1 MVTND
6 TFLKAY
12 KDFENELRNN
22 SDYITVKDY
31 EDSLTEPE
39 IQDKLRFARNLRN
52 YLSHH
57 SDGDS
62 LIKVNKDMLDF
73 INEQKETV
81 LRMNGIVQDVYVSIA
96 KSKYLYKLSDDIKTC
111 KDLLQALSKKKTDY
125 AYILNKDGKLSGKV
139 TIYALIDVVIANPR
153 LGINHIPVENTD
165 ISVLNKQTPLTT
177 LDSGYYF
184 VQDAKGKICGDI
196 EIR

>member
-22 SDYITVKDY
+22 SEYITVKDY
-31 EDSLTEPE
+31 EDRLTEPE

-57 SDGDS
+57 SDGDN

-81 LRMNGIVQDVYVSIA
+81 LKMNGIVQDVYISIA
-96 KSKYLYKLSDDIKTC
+96 KYHSFLNYLMISRLAK
-111 KDLLQALSKKKTDY
+111 
-125 AYILNKDGKLSGKV
+125 
-139 TIYALIDVVIANPR
+139 IYYR
-153 LGINHIPVENTD
+153 L
-165 ISVLNKQTPLTT
+165 
-177 LDSGYYF
+177 
-184 VQDAKGKICGDI
+184 
-196 EIR
+196 